1 MEDKWNPSIIN
12 KTNCLVKRVT
22 KQGNFYEVK
31 IAMANGTA
39 MMGLMRNPR
48 MFNKSEA
55 VFVIDPVNPRA
66 IIKSEVPET
75 SLQVSND

>member
-1 MEDKWNPSIIN
+1 
-12 KTNCLVKRVT
+12 
-22 KQGNFYEVK
+22 
-31 IAMANGTA
+31 
-39 MMGLMRNPR
+39 